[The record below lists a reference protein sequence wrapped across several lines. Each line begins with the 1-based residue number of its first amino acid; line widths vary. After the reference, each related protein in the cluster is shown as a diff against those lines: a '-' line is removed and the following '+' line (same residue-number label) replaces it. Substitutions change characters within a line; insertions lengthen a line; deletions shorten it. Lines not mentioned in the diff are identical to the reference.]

1 MYDHGVKW
9 PWSPGRPE
17 NLSVADPALAAF
29 FGLSVAGA
37 GVPVT
42 ESTALGLSAVWRSV
56 NLIAGTLATL
66 PLRTLK
72 DTEDGRERV
81 AGLFDNPGAPIG
93 LRPFQWKRTSI
104 AHLVTHGNIF
114 WAHLFNNGGG
124 LAGLLPLHPLAV
136 TVDWERDPETGAHTG
151 RKVFDASFP
160 DGRRRRYTPDTMTH
174 VTGLCLDGLRG
185 LSPISVA
192 RLSLGKGIAADRAAA
207 RAYSDGFSAA
217 GMVTPEGDAD
227 LSLEDATKIQADLNS
242 AVGGWENAGKL
253 AVINRRLKVD
263 QWSMSLEDAQFLQSR
278 AFEIEEVCRWF
289 GVPPHLLAQTEK
301 QTSWGMGVESQNRG
315 LGRFTLVHYSAP
327 VEEACTGLTGP
338 TRTVEFDYAGL
349 ERPTPEQEIQLLIAQ
364 VQAGLLTPNEARRI
378 RNLPPVPGG
387 DTLRTPSGTPQGA
400 VAAPDPAGVPG

>member
-1 MYDHGVKW
+1 MWSVRW
-9 PWSPGRPE
+9 PWSRKPEPE
-17 NLSVADPALAAF
+17 NLISIGDPALAAY
-29 FGLSVAGA
+29 FGLGTAGA

-42 ESTALGLSAVWRSV
+42 ESTSLGLSAVWRSV

-72 DTEDGRERV
+72 DTEAGRERV
-81 AGLFDNPGAPIG
+81 AGLFDNPGAPVG

-104 AHLVTHGNIF
+104 AHLTLHGNIF
-114 WAHLFNNGGG
+114 WAHLFNGGGG
-124 LAGLLPLHPLAV
+124 LAGLLPIHPLAV
-136 TVDWERDPETGAHTG
+136 TVDWERDPEDGSLTG

-160 DGRRRRYTPDTMTH
+160 DGTRRRYTPDTMTH
-174 VTGLCLDGLRG
+174 ITGLCLDGLRG

-217 GMVTPEGDAD
+217 GMVTPDSDSGWDPGDA
-227 LSLEDATKIQADLNS
+227 AKIQADLNG

-263 QWSMSLEDAQFLQSR
+263 QWSMTLEDAQFLGSR
-278 AFEIEEVCRWF
+278 AFEIEEVARWF

-327 VEEACTGLTGP
+327 VEEAATGLTGP
-338 TRTVEFDYAGL
+338 SRTVEFDYTAL
-349 ERPTPEQEIQLLIAQ
+349 ERPTPEQEITLLIAQ
-364 VQAGLLTPNEARRI
+364 VNGGLMSPNEARRI
-378 RNLPPVPGG
+378 RNMPPIEGG
-387 DTLRTPSGTPQGA
+387 DTLRIPASGPQPP
-400 VAAPDPAGVPG
+400 VAAPDLQGVPA